1 MIFLNSCSDILFLHV
16 VHGSENRW
24 TEINKI
30 AVPLSVIEAFSIEY
44 SSVSSEKWYKFGKD
58 QFVVSFEKN
67 QKKMMAVFSASG
79 FLQDEN
85 QNMLEDFYDD
95 YEDYWEYGNYD

>member
-1 MIFLNSCSDILFLHV
+1 MLHV
-16 VHGSENRW
+16 VHGSESKW
-24 TEINKI
+24 TEINKTT
-30 AVPLSVIEAFSIEY
+30 VPLSVVESFETEY
-44 SSVSSEKWYKFGKD
+44 PVASSEKWYKFGKD
-58 QFVVSFEKN
+58 QFVVGFEKN

-95 YEDYWEYGNYD
+95 FDDYWEYGNFD